1 MLPLSCKFNY
11 QNYCLILDFQ
21 IYESQIMEKV
31 IHPANSRGT
40 ANHGW
45 LKANHSFSFANFFDP
60 NKVQFGLL
68 RVLNDDYV
76 KAGMGFGT
84 HPHKNMEIISIP
96 LKGEIRHKDS
106 MDHTAIVKAG
116 EVQVMSAGTGVEHS
130 EFNSSQDELNM
141 LQIWILPEKD
151 GLEPRYDQKDFS
163 ELMKPNQL
171 VNVVSP
177 KSDQSKDSLYI
188 NQQAYLHL
196 GDFQA
201 GRKIDY
207 NLKSK
212 SNGVY
217 VFLIEGDAEV
227 EGTILKKRDAV
238 GIWNTSSLSLEFKNP
253 SKVLLIEVPMN

>member
-1 MLPLSCKFNY
+1 
-11 QNYCLILDFQ
+11 
-21 IYESQIMEKV
+21 MEKV
-31 IHPANSRGT
+31 IHPANSRGK

-45 LKANHSFSFANFFDP
+45 LNANFSFSFANYFDP

-84 HPHKNMEIISIP
+84 HPHQNMEIISIP

-106 MDHTAIVKAG
+106 MDHTAVVKAG

-130 EFNSSQDELNM
+130 EFNSSNEELNM
-141 LQIWILPEKD
+141 LQIWIFPEKN

-163 ELMKPNQL
+163 ELLKDDGF
-171 VNVVSP
+171 VNIVSP
-177 KSDQSKDSLYI
+177 KSDQSENSLFI

-196 GDFQA
+196 GDFQS
-201 GRKIDY
+201 GREIEYK
-207 NLKSK
+207 LKK
-212 SNGVY
+212 EGHGVY
-217 VFLIEGDAEV
+217 VFVIEGEV
-227 EGTILKKRDAV
+227 EVENNSLKDRDAV
-238 GIWNTSSLSLEFKNP
+238 GIWDTDKISMDLKKP